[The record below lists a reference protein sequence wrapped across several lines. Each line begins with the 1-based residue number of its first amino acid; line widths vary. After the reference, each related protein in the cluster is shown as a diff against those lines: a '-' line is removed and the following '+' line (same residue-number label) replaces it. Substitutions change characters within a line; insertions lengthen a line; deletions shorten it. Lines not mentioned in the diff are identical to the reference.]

1 MAAPIELNGGMEAAR
16 NASEAPGPV
25 SGPYP
30 SRSGQLPFL
39 TVAEVA
45 QLLGVAK
52 SFVYRRTSQGH
63 GDPIPCYRFGGH
75 LRFLRPEVEAW
86 AAQHRKLAEPPP
98 VVRLAATAEGTS
110 SLRLR
115 VQSRRP

>member
-1 MAAPIELNGGMEAAR
+1 MGAPIELNGGMEAAR
-16 NASEAPGPV
+16 KAPEASVPV
-25 SGPYP
+25 SGPPP

-39 TVAEVA
+39 TAADVA

-86 AAQHRKLAEPPP
+86 AEQHRKSAEPPP
-98 VVRLAATAEGTS
+98 VVRLAASIEDMSTV
-110 SLRLR
+110 RLR
-115 VQSRRP
+115 AQSRRS